1 MALKER
7 HFQVTLLKRLWVAP
21 PVPPLADPTIVPELR
36 RSIHLQLVSDIHSKK
51 SIINEG
57 RVLMKQTA
65 AYLSVCISEVGVIAC
80 AFNMIR

>member
-51 SIINEG
+51 NIINEG
-57 RVLMKQTA
+57 RVLMKQTLKVN
-65 AYLSVCISEVGVIAC
+65 LSQSRLPVCVHL
-80 AFNMIR
+80 